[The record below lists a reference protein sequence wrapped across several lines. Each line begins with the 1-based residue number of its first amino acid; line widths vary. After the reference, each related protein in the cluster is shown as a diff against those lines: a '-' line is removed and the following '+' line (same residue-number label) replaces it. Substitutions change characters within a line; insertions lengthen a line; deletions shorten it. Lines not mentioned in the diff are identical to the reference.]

1 MLAGLTQ
8 RARAGALRG
17 TKASL
22 ARAWREGRASL
33 TLAWRES
40 GWEKWAYIAIIAVAL
55 GTRLWDLGGRS
66 LHYDEILHAYY
77 SWQFA
82 QGFGYSHTPVT
93 HGPFLFHAT
102 AAAFALVGSS
112 EVTARLL
119 PALFGTVLVG
129 LPYFL
134 RRELGRYGA
143 LAAAVLLTVSPS
155 MLYFGRFIRND
166 IFMAV
171 WALSL
176 LIVMWRY
183 MERPR
188 TALLIVWTVLW
199 AFALT
204 TKESSYL
211 TVGSFG
217 LFLLVLAAPPIWR
230 WVRGLGRLSDMT
242 PAGDLLIVLGTL
254 SLPLLTPAVGLLQ
267 GLVGVT
273 LVNPDAND
281 PRIASG
287 EIVRAATETGAPAG
301 GGLYIAAFVV
311 AVAVAISV
319 SVGMRWDR
327 RRWPLLAAIFVGIW
341 LTLFTS
347 VFSNWQGFFTGFWG
361 SLGYWIAQQGV
372 ERAGQPWYYY
382 LIGLSVYEFVTV
394 VPAVAGGVY
403 LAVRGRRFDRLV
415 VGWAA
420 LTMAVFTLAGERMPW
435 LLVGITLPLTLV
447 AGRSIGMLAESALRS
462 RYASAGFVGGAG
474 LAVLGPLALVRAIRA
489 DELTSDVGFWLAV
502 AGSGAVLAAALV
514 VALRLRPAPALVA
527 ATRFLGVLQQPHVR
541 PTLSGAAL
549 GVLAVLLGMTLFV
562 GGRATYGYAGFER
575 PTELL
580 VYSQSGQETSY
591 AAECIDRIARESGK
605 GREGLRVFSGESD
618 NFAWQW
624 RWYLR
629 DYNVE
634 YRFLHETPLTE
645 PPDADVV
652 LISQSV
658 EASNREQLTGFT
670 RVGEIHHLWWFPNAA
685 YAGLTPTGVLRAA
698 FTKESWRT
706 VTDYF
711 FTRQLT
717 REMYKSNGLVY
728 VANDLAEHA
737 YVSDDRAVLAR
748 ECDFQRAAEGL

>member
-1 MLAGLTQ
+1 MLAGLTS
-8 RARAGALRG
+8 RARAGIWRG
-17 TKASL
+17 
-22 ARAWREGRASL
+22 AWASL
-33 TLAWRES
+33 TRARQEA
-40 GWEKWAYIAIIAVAL
+40 GWETWAYLAIIAVAL

-66 LHYDEILHAYY
+66 LHYDEILHAFY

-82 QGFGYSHTPVT
+82 EGFGYSHTPVT
-93 HGPFLFHAT
+93 HGPFLFHG
-102 AAAFALVGSS
+102 AAAMFALVGSS
-112 EVTARLL
+112 DVTVRLL
-119 PALFGTVLVG
+119 PALFGTALVG

-134 RRELGRYGA
+134 RKELGRYGA

-188 TALLIVWTVLW
+188 TGLLIAWVVLW
-199 AFALT
+199 ALAFA

-211 TVGSFG
+211 TAGSLG
-217 LFLLVLAAPPIWR
+217 LFLVVLAAPSVWR
-230 WVRGLGRLSDMT
+230 WVRGLGRLSDVS

-254 SLPLLTPAVGLLQ
+254 SLPLLVPAAGLLQ
-267 GLVGVT
+267 GLFGIT

-281 PRIASG
+281 PRIAAG
-287 EIVRAATETGAPAG
+287 EIVRTAAETGAPAG
-301 GGLYIAAFVV
+301 GGLYIAAFLV

-327 RRWPLLAAIFVGIW
+327 RRWPLLAVIFVGIW

-382 LIGLSVYEFVTV
+382 FIGLSVYEFLAV
-394 VPAVAGGVY
+394 VPAVLGGVY
-403 LAVRGRRFDRLV
+403 LAVRGRAFDRLL
-415 VGWAA
+415 VGWAVLTLA
-420 LTMAVFTLAGERMPW
+420 LFTLAGERMPW
-435 LLVGITLPLTLV
+435 LLVGITLPLILV

-462 RYASAGFVGGAG
+462 RYAPAGFVGGAG
-474 LAVLGPLALVRAIRA
+474 LAVLGPFAAVRAIRA
-489 DELTSDVGFWLAV
+489 DELSADVAFWLAV
-502 AGSGAVLAAALV
+502 VGSGAVLVAALV
-514 VALRLRPAPALVA
+514 VALRLRPAPALA
-527 ATRFLGVLQQPHVR
+527 AAARFLGVLQQPHVL

-549 GVLAVLLGMTLFV
+549 GVLAVLLAMTLFV
-562 GGRATYGYAGFER
+562 GWRAAYSRAGFER

-591 AAECIDRIARESGK
+591 AAECIERIADLSGK

-634 YRFLHETPLTE
+634 YRFLHETPFTE
-645 PPDADVV
+645 PPNADVV
-652 LISQSV
+652 LISRSV
-658 EASNREQLTGFT
+658 EAANRDQLAGFT
-670 RVGEIHHLWWFPNAA
+670 RVGEMHHLWWFPNAA
-685 YAGLTPTGVLRAA
+685 YADLTPLGVLQAA
-698 FTKESWRT
+698 FTRESWRT

-711 FTRQLT
+711 LT
-717 REMYKSNGLVY
+717 RELDRAMYKSNGVVY
-728 VANDLAEHA
+728 VTSELAGFA
-737 YVSDDRAVLAR
+737 GGCTAL
-748 ECDFQRAAEGL
+748 RAAEGL